1 MTVEGAP
8 VWNLATL
15 MPDGAVG
22 ASAAGGRAELLARQ
36 FADEHRGHIG
46 DYDAAQLA
54 RLCQELERV
63 QEALTV
69 SYAYSMLGFDAD
81 TDPPQHG
88 APLPESGDMAAGVQV
103 LVTFVEREWIAL
115 DDARAEKVLSDP
127 ALGRCAH
134 WLRGLRRTRPHRLS
148 EPEERSIAEKTITDA
163 GVRQDPLFVH
173 QKMIDCNLDEARDVA
188 AAISA

>member
-22 ASAAGGRAELLARQ
+22 ASAAGGRAELLARE
-36 FADEHRGHIG
+36 FADRHRGRVG
-46 DYDAAQLA
+46 RYDATELA

-63 QEALTV
+63 REALTV

-81 TDPPQHG
+81 TDPPEGG
-88 APLPESGDMAAGVQV
+88 APLAESEDVAARVQT

-115 DDARAEKVLSDP
+115 DDARAE
-127 ALGRCAH
+127 
-134 WLRGLRRTRPHRLS
+134 
-148 EPEERSIAEKTITDA
+148 
-163 GVRQDPLFVH
+163 
-173 QKMIDCNLDEARDVA
+173 
-188 AAISA
+188 